1 MIQTVKGAI
10 KPEEMGITMSHE
22 HLCVDLSRVRLNDDS
37 TFGYSD
43 LVVNEINSAKQLGV
57 KTFVEVS
64 CNDMGRNVEQL
75 VQLSD
80 ACNVNIIEST
90 GFYLDEYHPDE
101 VRNATVEEIAEIFVR
116 DLTEGIDGTSI
127 KAGVI
132 GEVASSKVMTESER
146 RVLMASAIAAK
157 KVGCAVTTH
166 CQNGLL
172 GKEQASIFLQAG
184 MDPKK
189 VILGH
194 IDLSDDID
202 YMCELLDLGFNIAFD
217 TIGKVSYLSDE
228 KRAENLKYLIENG
241 YSNQI
246 VLSQDISRKSYF
258 SNNPNYYGYTTVMKQ
273 FVPRL
278 KTLGVKE
285 EDINKMLISNPQRIF
300 NISI

>member
-1 MIQTVKGAI
+1 M
-10 KPEEMGITMSHE
+10 
-22 HLCVDLSRVRLNDDS
+22 
-37 TFGYSD
+37 
-43 LVVNEINSAKQLGV
+43 
-57 KTFVEVS
+57 
-64 CNDMGRNVEQL
+64 
-75 VQLSD
+75 
-80 ACNVNIIEST
+80 
-90 GFYLDEYHPDE
+90 
-101 VRNATVEEIAEIFVR
+101 
-116 DLTEGIDGTSI
+116 
-127 KAGVI
+127 
-132 GEVASSKVMTESER
+132 
-146 RVLMASAIAAK
+146 
-157 KVGCAVTTH
+157 TTH

-228 KRAENLKYLIENG
+228 KRAENLKYLIEYG

-258 SNNPNYYGYTTVMKQ
+258 SNNPNYDGYTTVMKR

>member
-1 MIQTVKGAI
+1 
-10 KPEEMGITMSHE
+10 
-22 HLCVDLSRVRLNDDS
+22 
-37 TFGYSD
+37 
-43 LVVNEINSAKQLGV
+43 
-57 KTFVEVS
+57 
-64 CNDMGRNVEQL
+64 
-75 VQLSD
+75 
-80 ACNVNIIEST
+80 
-90 GFYLDEYHPDE
+90 
-101 VRNATVEEIAEIFVR
+101 
-116 DLTEGIDGTSI
+116 
-127 KAGVI
+127 
-132 GEVASSKVMTESER
+132 
-146 RVLMASAIAAK
+146 
-157 KVGCAVTTH
+157 
-166 CQNGLL
+166 
-172 GKEQASIFLQAG
+172 